1 MSGSGTS
8 WTWVRSW
15 RTTIFFR
22 WVPSASTLIRTQ
34 EGPMAFLRFPT
45 KTGTKKDATPATQAP
60 RAIPRAVPKPVA
72 RSAPGPTTVA
82 EGPKQRMVGLGTVRV
97 GRQYTIL
104 GAIFA
109 VLFVAAAFIVFKDN
123 REATY
128 GTIYVSTAAQMRML
142 SQRIAKAAQTGLI
155 GSPEAFKQ
163 LQQSRDEFIA
173 ALKLL
178 TQGGQAGDVSL
189 PPTSDTVKPLL
200 DALTKEW
207 EKTDKSAQL
216 VLAQSKILIGLATA
230 VRLINTNNPL
240 LLDLAE
246 QVQALK
252 LQSQAPARE
261 VSLSGQLVMLTQRLA
276 RNANAMLGADV
287 IDPEVAF
294 LMGKDT
300 TTFRELLQGLSK
312 GSDVLRV
319 TAAKDPEQ
327 QAKLA
332 ELDKAYQEFQGAVA
346 SILGNLQSL
355 VNAKQAGRRVVDDSE
370 PLLAASQ
377 KLADA
382 YEQELGGRT
391 TNFLVLGCL
400 ILAGIAVISLIVLVY
415 LRDTRRRAE
424 EAERQRAD
432 TERTNQSNQDAILR
446 LMNEMGNLAE
456 GDLTVKATVTEEIT
470 GAIADSVNFTI
481 DELRTLITRINAAA
495 AQVTSAT
502 ESAQQTSAQLLA
514 AAEKQSVEIRQTSAS
529 VLSMAKAMN
538 AMSESA
544 SQSASVARQSL
555 AAAQKGTQAVQN
567 SISGMNEIRE
577 QIQETSKRI
586 KRLGESSQE
595 IGEIVELISDIT
607 EQTNVLALNAAI
619 QAASAGEAG
628 RGFTVVAEEVQRLAE
643 RSAEATKQIGAIVK
657 TIQTDTQDAV
667 SAMEKSTQGVVE
679 GAKLSDAAG
688 RALSEI
694 GTVSQQLAQLIEG
707 ITTTTEQQAK
717 SANDVATSMK
727 DILNITQQTTE
738 GTKRTAVSIGQL
750 AELAKELKGSVSG
763 FKIA

>member
-1 MSGSGTS
+1 
-8 WTWVRSW
+8 
-15 RTTIFFR
+15 
-22 WVPSASTLIRTQ
+22 
-34 EGPMAFLRFPT
+34 MAFLRLPT
-45 KTGTKKDATPATQAP
+45 KTESKRSIAPAPQA
-60 RAIPRAVPKPVA
+60 PKPVPKAAPRPAAVPA
-72 RSAPGPTTVA
+72 RPAIRGAPGPGPTTVA
-82 EGPKQRMVGLGTVRV
+82 EGPKRRLLGLGTVRV

-104 GAIFA
+104 GATFA
-109 VLFVAAAFIVFKDN
+109 VLFVASAVVVFIDN

-189 PPTSDTVKPLL
+189 PSSSDTVKPQL

-207 EKTDKSAQL
+207 DKTDRSVQL
-216 VLAQSKILIGLATA
+216 VLAQSKNLIGLGTS
-230 VRLINTNNPL
+230 VRQINSNNPV

-246 QVQALK
+246 QIQALK

-276 RNANAMLGADV
+276 KNANAMLGADV

-300 TTFRELLQGLSK
+300 TSFRELVQGLTK

-319 TAAKDPEQ
+319 AAAKDPEQ
-327 QAKLA
+327 LAKLA
-332 ELDKAYQEFQGAVA
+332 ELEKAYQEFQAAVA
-346 SILGNLQSL
+346 SILGNLQAL
-355 VNAKQAGRRVVDDSE
+355 VNAKQAGRKAVDDSE

-377 KLADA
+377 KLAEA
-382 YEQELGGRT
+382 YEAELGGRT
-391 TNFLVLGCL
+391 TNFIVLAVL
-400 ILAGIAVISLIVLVY
+400 ILLAIGNIALLVMVY
-415 LRDTRRRAE
+415 LGDTSRRAE
-424 EAERQRAD
+424 EAERQRAEI
-432 TERTNQSNQDAILR
+432 ERTNRANQDAILR

-481 DELRTLITRINAAA
+481 DELRGLIGRINAAA
-495 AQVTSAT
+495 AQVTTAT
-502 ESAQQTSAQLLA
+502 ESAQKTSAQLLA
-514 AAEKQSVEIRQTSAS
+514 AAEKQSIEIRQTSAS
-529 VLSMAKAMN
+529 VLNMAKAMTD
-538 AMSESA
+538 MSTSA
-544 SQSASVARQSL
+544 SQSANVARQSV
-555 AAAQKGTQAVQN
+555 AAAHKGTQAVQN

-667 SAMEKSTQGVVE
+667 TAMEKSTQGVVE
-679 GAKLSDAAG
+679 GARLSDAAG
-688 RALSEI
+688 QALAEI
-694 GTVSQQLAQLIEG
+694 GTVSQRLAQLIEG
-707 ITTTTEQQAK
+707 ITTTTQEQAK
-717 SANDVATSMK
+717 SANDVATSMQ

>member
-1 MSGSGTS
+1 
-8 WTWVRSW
+8 
-15 RTTIFFR
+15 
-22 WVPSASTLIRTQ
+22 
-34 EGPMAFLRFPT
+34 MAFLRLPT
-45 KTGTKKDATPATQAP
+45 KRDALPATPTPKVVPKGAP
-60 RAIPRAVPKPVA
+60 RVVPNRP
-72 RSAPGPTTVA
+72 APGPTTVA
-82 EGPKQRMVGLGTVRV
+82 EGPKRRMPGLGTMRV
-97 GRQYTIL
+97 GQQYTIL

-109 VLFVAAAFIVFKDN
+109 VLFAAAAVIVFKDN
-123 REATY
+123 REATN
-128 GTIYVSTAAQMRML
+128 GTVYVSTSAQMRML

-163 LQQSRDEFIA
+163 LQQAREEFTV

-178 TQGGQAGDVSL
+178 TEGGQTGDVSL
-189 PPTSDTVKPLL
+189 PPTSDAARAQL

-207 EKTDKSAQL
+207 QKTDRSVQL
-216 VLAQSKILIGLATA
+216 VLKESKNLIGLASA
-230 VRLINTNNPL
+230 VRLINTNNPV

-246 QVQALK
+246 QIQALK

-261 VSLSGQLVMLTQRLA
+261 ISLSGQLVMLTQRLA

-300 TTFRELLQGLSK
+300 TSFRELLQGLSK

-319 TAAKDPEQ
+319 AAAKDPEQ
-327 QAKLA
+327 QARLA
-332 ELDKAYQEFQGAVA
+332 ELGKAYQEFQTAVA
-346 SILGNLQSL
+346 SILGNLQAL
-355 VNAKQAGRRVVDDSE
+355 VNAKEAGRRVVEDSE
-370 PLLAASQ
+370 ALLAASQ
-377 KLADA
+377 KLSDA

-391 TNFLVLGCL
+391 QNFIVLAVLV
-400 ILAGIAVISLIVLVY
+400 LAGIGVIGLIVMVY
-415 LRDTRRRAE
+415 LGDTRRRAD
-424 EAERQRAD
+424 EAERVRAE
-432 TERTNQSNQDAILR
+432 TERTNRSNQDAILR

-481 DELRTLITRINAAA
+481 DELRGLVGRINSAA
-495 AQVTSAT
+495 AQVTTAT
-502 ESAQQTSAQLLA
+502 ESAQKTSAQLLA
-514 AAEKQSVEIRQTSAS
+514 AAEKQSAEIRQTSAS
-529 VLSMAKAMN
+529 VVGMAKTMGE
-538 AMSESA
+538 MSMSA
-544 SQSASVARQSL
+544 SQSANVARQSI

-679 GAKLSDAAG
+679 GARLSDAAG
-688 RALSEI
+688 QALAEI
-694 GTVSQQLAQLIEG
+694 GVVSQRLSQLIEG
-707 ITTTTEQQAK
+707 ITTTTEEQAK
-717 SANDVATSMK
+717 SATNVAKNMQ

-763 FKIA
+763 FKIG

>member
-1 MSGSGTS
+1 
-8 WTWVRSW
+8 VR
-15 RTTIFFR
+15 
-22 WVPSASTLIRTQ
+22 Q
-34 EGPMAFLRFPT
+34 
-45 KTGTKKDATPATQAP
+45 
-60 RAIPRAVPKPVA
+60 
-72 RSAPGPTTVA
+72 
-82 EGPKQRMVGLGTVRV
+82 
-97 GRQYTIL
+97 
-104 GAIFA
+104 
-109 VLFVAAAFIVFKDN
+109 
-123 REATY
+123 
-128 GTIYVSTAAQMRML
+128 
-142 SQRIAKAAQTGLI
+142 
-155 GSPEAFKQ
+155 
-163 LQQSRDEFIA
+163 
-173 ALKLL
+173 
-178 TQGGQAGDVSL
+178 
-189 PPTSDTVKPLL
+189 
-200 DALTKEW
+200 
-207 EKTDKSAQL
+207 
-216 VLAQSKILIGLATA
+216 
-230 VRLINTNNPL
+230 INANNPV

-246 QVQALK
+246 QIQALK

-300 TTFRELLQGLSK
+300 TTFNELLQGLTK

-319 TAAKDPEQ
+319 SAAKDPEQ
-327 QAKLA
+327 QGKLA
-332 ELDKAYQEFQGAVA
+332 ELDKAYKEFQGAVA
-346 SILGNLQSL
+346 SILGNLQAL

-377 KLADA
+377 KLADS
-382 YEQELGGRT
+382 YEEELGGRT
-391 TNFLVLGCL
+391 TNFIILAVL
-400 ILAGIAVISLIVLVY
+400 ILAGIGVIVLIVLVY
-415 LRDTRRRAE
+415 LGDTRRRAD
-424 EAERQRAD
+424 EAERQRAE
-432 TERTNQSNQDAILR
+432 TERTNRGNQDAILR

-481 DELRTLITRINAAA
+481 DELRGLVGRINAAA
-495 AQVTSAT
+495 AQVTTAT
-502 ESAQQTSAQLLA
+502 ESAQQTTVQLLV

-529 VLSMAKAMN
+529 VLSMARAMN
-538 AMSESA
+538 EMSESA

-688 RALSEI
+688 QALSEI
-694 GTVSQQLAQLIEG
+694 GSVSRQLAQLIEG

-717 SANDVATSMK
+717 SANDVATSMQ

>member
-1 MSGSGTS
+1 
-8 WTWVRSW
+8 
-15 RTTIFFR
+15 
-22 WVPSASTLIRTQ
+22 
-34 EGPMAFLRFPT
+34 MAFLKLPT
-45 KTGTKKDATPATQAP
+45 KKAPEIKKAAALAP
-60 RAIPRAVPKPVA
+60 QPPRAVPKAVVPPAAVKPA
-72 RSAPGPTTVA
+72 QPGPTTVV
-82 EGPKQRMVGLGTVRV
+82 EGPKRRLVGLGSIRV
-97 GRQYTIL
+97 GQQYTIL
-104 GAIFA
+104 GALFS
-109 VLFVAAAFIVFKDN
+109 VLFVASAVVVFKDN

-142 SQRIAKAAQTGLI
+142 TQRIAKAAQTGLI

-163 LQQSRDEFIA
+163 LQQSREEFIV

-178 TQGGQAGDVSL
+178 TQGGDAGDVSL
-189 PPTSDTVKPLL
+189 PATSETVKPQL
-200 DALTKEW
+200 DTLSKEW
-207 EKTDKSAQL
+207 EKTDKSVQL
-216 VLAQSKILIGLATA
+216 VLAQSKNLIGLATA
-230 VRLINTNNPL
+230 VRQINANNPL

-246 QVQALK
+246 QIQALK

-261 VSLSGQLVMLTQRLA
+261 ISLSGQLVMLTQRLA

-300 TTFRELLQGLSK
+300 TTFRELVQGLTK
-312 GSDVLRV
+312 GSDTLRV
-319 TAAKDPEQ
+319 AAAKDPEQ
-327 QAKLA
+327 LAKLA
-332 ELDKAYQEFQGAVA
+332 DLDKAYQEFQAAVA
-346 SILGNLQSL
+346 SILGNLQAL

-370 PLLAASQ
+370 PLLGASQ

-391 TNFLVLGCL
+391 TNFIVLAVL
-400 ILAGIAVISLIVLVY
+400 ILLAIGNIGLLVLVY
-415 LRDTRRRAE
+415 LSDTRRRAD
-424 EAERQRAD
+424 EAERQRAE
-432 TERTNQSNQDAILR
+432 TERTNRSNQDAILR

-481 DELRTLITRINAAA
+481 DELRGLVGRINAAA
-495 AQVTSAT
+495 AQVTTAT
-502 ESAQQTSAQLLA
+502 ESAQQTSVQLLA

-529 VLSMAKAMN
+529 VLSMARAMN
-538 AMSESA
+538 EMSESA
-544 SQSASVARQSL
+544 SQSANVARQSL

-688 RALSEI
+688 QALSEI
-694 GTVSQQLAQLIEG
+694 GSVSRQLAQLIEG

-717 SANDVATSMK
+717 SANDVATSMQ

>member
-1 MSGSGTS
+1 
-8 WTWVRSW
+8 
-15 RTTIFFR
+15 
-22 WVPSASTLIRTQ
+22 
-34 EGPMAFLRFPT
+34 MAFLRFPT
-45 KTGTKKDATPATQAP
+45 KTGTKKDPMSATQAP

-72 RSAPGPTTVA
+72 KPAPGPTTVI
-82 EGPKQRMVGLGTVRV
+82 EGPKRRVIGLGTARV

-104 GAIFA
+104 GMLFA
-109 VLFVAAAFIVFKDN
+109 VLFAAAAFIVFKDN

-128 GTIYVSTAAQMRML
+128 GTIYVSTSAQMRML
-142 SQRIAKAAQTGLI
+142 TQRIAKAAQTGLI

-178 TQGGQAGDVSL
+178 TQGGQAGDVFL
-189 PPTSDTVKPLL
+189 PPTSDAAKPQL

-207 EKTDKSAQL
+207 EKTDRSTQL
-216 VLAQSKILIGLATA
+216 VLAQSKNLIGLATA

-300 TTFRELLQGLSK
+300 TTFRELLQGLLK
-312 GSDVLRV
+312 GNDVLRV
-319 TAAKDPEQ
+319 TAARDPEQ

-332 ELDKAYQEFQGAVA
+332 ELEKAYQEFQGAVA

-355 VNAKQAGRRVVDDSE
+355 VNAKQAGRKVVDDSE

-382 YEQELGGRT
+382 YEQELGERT
-391 TNFLVLGCL
+391 TNFIVLGFL
-400 ILAGIAVISLIVLVY
+400 ILAAIAVIALIVLVY
-415 LRDTRRRAE
+415 LGDTRRRAE
-424 EAERQRAD
+424 EAERQRAE

-481 DELRTLITRINAAA
+481 DELRTLVGRINAAA

-502 ESAQQTSAQLLA
+502 ESAQHTSAQLLA

-529 VLSMAKAMN
+529 VLSMARAMN

-688 RALSEI
+688 QALSEI
-694 GTVSQQLAQLIEG
+694 GLVSQQLAQLIEG
-707 ITTTTEQQAK
+707 ITTTTEQQAR
-717 SANDVATSMK
+717 SANTVATNMQ
-727 DILNITQQTTE
+727 DILSITQQTTE

>member
-1 MSGSGTS
+1 
-8 WTWVRSW
+8 
-15 RTTIFFR
+15 
-22 WVPSASTLIRTQ
+22 
-34 EGPMAFLRFPT
+34 MAFLRLPT
-45 KTGTKKDATPATQAP
+45 NTATKKGAVPASQTP
-60 RAIPRAVPKPVA
+60 RAVPRAVPKALIKPV
-72 RSAPGPTTVA
+72 PGPTTIA
-82 EGPKQRMVGLGTVRV
+82 EGPRRRVVGVGAIRV
-97 GRQYTIL
+97 GQQYTIL
-104 GAIFA
+104 GGVLAVLLVAAIF
-109 VLFVAAAFIVFKDN
+109 VVYKDTS
-123 REATY
+123 EATN
-128 GTIYVSTAAQMRML
+128 GTVYVSTSGQMRML
-142 SQRIAKAAQTGLI
+142 TQRIAKAAQTGLI
-155 GSPEAFKQ
+155 GSPDAFKQ
-163 LQQSRDEFIA
+163 LQQSRDEFNA

-189 PPTSDTVKPLL
+189 PPTKETARPQL
-200 DALTKEW
+200 DALAKEW
-207 EKTDKSAQL
+207 EKTDKSVQL
-216 VLAQSKILIGLATA
+216 VLAQSKNLIGLATA
-230 VRLINTNNPL
+230 VRQINANNPV

-246 QVQALK
+246 QIQALK

-300 TTFRELLQGLSK
+300 TTFRELLQGLTK
-312 GSDVLRV
+312 GSDILRV
-319 TAAKDPEQ
+319 AAAKDPEQ
-327 QAKLA
+327 QAKLG

-346 SILGNLQSL
+346 TILGNLQAL

-377 KLADA
+377 KLADK
-382 YEQELGGRT
+382 YEEELGGRT
-391 TNFLVLGCL
+391 TNFWILAGLT
-400 ILAGIAVISLIVLVY
+400 LAGIAVIALLVAVY
-415 LRDTRRRAE
+415 LGETRRRADE
-424 EAERQRAD
+424 SERMRAE
-432 TERTNQSNQDAILR
+432 TERTNRSNQDAILR

-481 DELRTLITRINAAA
+481 DELRGLVGRINAAA
-495 AQVTSAT
+495 AQVTTAT
-502 ESAQQTSAQLLA
+502 ESAQQTSVQLLA

-529 VLSMAKAMN
+529 VVNMAKAMN
-538 AMSESA
+538 EMSESA

-688 RALSEI
+688 QALSEI
-694 GTVSQQLAQLIEG
+694 GSVSRQLAQLIEG

-717 SANDVATSMK
+717 SANDVATSMQ

>member
-1 MSGSGTS
+1 
-8 WTWVRSW
+8 
-15 RTTIFFR
+15 
-22 WVPSASTLIRTQ
+22 
-34 EGPMAFLRFPT
+34 MAFLRLPT
-45 KTGTKKDATPATQAP
+45 KTESKRSIAPAPQAP
-60 RAIPRAVPKPVA
+60 KPLPKAAPRPAAVPVKPAV
-72 RSAPGPTTVA
+72 RGAPGPTTVA
-82 EGPKQRMVGLGTVRV
+82 EGPKRRMLGLGTVRV
-97 GRQYTIL
+97 GRQYTVL
-104 GAIFA
+104 GATFA
-109 VLFVAAAFIVFKDN
+109 VLFVASAVVVFIDN

-178 TQGGQAGDVSL
+178 TLGGQAGDVSL
-189 PPTSDTVKPLL
+189 PPSSDTVKPYL

-207 EKTDKSAQL
+207 DKTDRSAQL
-216 VLAQSKILIGLATA
+216 VLAQSKNLIGLGTS
-230 VRLINTNNPL
+230 VRQINSNNPV

-246 QVQALK
+246 QIQALK

-276 RNANAMLGADV
+276 KNANAMLGADV

-300 TTFRELLQGLSK
+300 TSFRELVQGLIK
-312 GSDVLRV
+312 GSDVLRI
-319 TAAKDPEQ
+319 AGAKDPEQ
-327 QAKLA
+327 LAKLT
-332 ELDKAYQEFQGAVA
+332 ELEKAYQEFQAAVA
-346 SILGNLQSL
+346 SILGNLQAL
-355 VNAKQAGRRVVDDSE
+355 VNAKQAGRKVVDDSE
-370 PLLAASQ
+370 PLLAAAQ
-377 KLADA
+377 KLAEA
-382 YEQELGGRT
+382 YETELGGRT
-391 TNFLVLGCL
+391 TNFIVLAVL
-400 ILAGIAVISLIVLVY
+400 ILLAIGNIALLVMVY
-415 LRDTRRRAE
+415 LGDTSRRAE
-424 EAERQRAD
+424 EAERQRGD
-432 TERTNQSNQDAILR
+432 IERTNRSNQDAILR

-481 DELRTLITRINAAA
+481 DELRGLIGRINAAA
-495 AQVTSAT
+495 AQVTTAT
-502 ESAQQTSAQLLA
+502 ESAQKTSAQLLA

-529 VLSMAKAMN
+529 VLNMAKAMTD
-538 AMSESA
+538 MSTSA
-544 SQSASVARQSL
+544 SQSANVARQSV

-667 SAMEKSTQGVVE
+667 TAMEKSTQGVVE
-679 GAKLSDAAG
+679 GARLSDAAG
-688 RALSEI
+688 QALAEI
-694 GTVSQQLAQLIEG
+694 GTVSQRLAQLIEG
-707 ITTTTEQQAK
+707 ITTTTQQQAT
-717 SANDVATSMK
+717 SASEVATSMQ

>member
-1 MSGSGTS
+1 M
-8 WTWVRSW
+8 
-15 RTTIFFR
+15 
-22 WVPSASTLIRTQ
+22 P
-34 EGPMAFLRFPT
+34 
-45 KTGTKKDATPATQAP
+45 
-60 RAIPRAVPKPVA
+60 
-72 RSAPGPTTVA
+72 
-82 EGPKQRMVGLGTVRV
+82 GLGTMRV
-97 GRQYTIL
+97 GQQYTIL

-109 VLFVAAAFIVFKDN
+109 VLFAAAAVIVFKDN

-128 GTIYVSTAAQMRML
+128 GTVYVTTSAQMRML

-163 LQQSRDEFIA
+163 LQQARDEFIA
-173 ALKLL
+173 AIKLL
-178 TQGGQAGDVSL
+178 DAGGQTGDVSL
-189 PPTSDTVKPLL
+189 PPTSDAARAPL
-200 DALTKEW
+200 DALNKEW
-207 EKTDKSAQL
+207 QKTDRSVQL
-216 VLAQSKILIGLATA
+216 VLKESKNLVGLATA
-230 VRLINTNNPL
+230 VRLINTNNPV

-246 QVQALK
+246 QIQALK

-261 VSLSGQLVMLTQRLA
+261 ISLSGQLVMLTQRLA

-300 TTFRELLQGLSK
+300 TSFRELLQGLSK

-319 TAAKDPEQ
+319 AAAKDPEQ
-327 QAKLA
+327 QARLA
-332 ELDKAYQEFQGAVA
+332 ELGKAYQEFQTAVA
-346 SILGNLQSL
+346 SILGNLQAL
-355 VNAKQAGRRVVDDSE
+355 VNAKEAGRRVVEDSE
-370 PLLAASQ
+370 ALLAASQ
-377 KLADA
+377 RLSDA
-382 YEQELGGRT
+382 YDQELGGRT
-391 TNFLVLGCL
+391 QNFIVLAVLV
-400 ILAGIAVISLIVLVY
+400 LAGIGVVGLIVMVY
-415 LRDTRRRAE
+415 LGDTRRRAD
-424 EAERQRAD
+424 EAERVRAE
-432 TERTNQSNQDAILR
+432 TERTNRSNQDAILR

-481 DELRTLITRINAAA
+481 DELRGLVGRINSAA
-495 AQVTSAT
+495 AQVTTAT
-502 ESAQQTSAQLLA
+502 ESAQKTSAQLLA
-514 AAEKQSVEIRQTSAS
+514 AAEKQSAEIRQTSAS
-529 VLSMAKAMN
+529 VVGMAKTMGE
-538 AMSESA
+538 MSMSA
-544 SQSASVARQSL
+544 SQSANVARQSI

-679 GAKLSDAAG
+679 GARLSDAAG
-688 RALSEI
+688 QALAEI
-694 GTVSQQLAQLIEG
+694 GVVSQRLSQLIEG
-707 ITTTTEQQAK
+707 ITTTTEEQAK
-717 SANDVATSMK
+717 SATNVAKNMQ

-763 FKIA
+763 FKIG

>member
-1 MSGSGTS
+1 
-8 WTWVRSW
+8 
-15 RTTIFFR
+15 
-22 WVPSASTLIRTQ
+22 
-34 EGPMAFLRFPT
+34 MAFLRLPT
-45 KTGTKKDATPATQAP
+45 KTAMATKKGAAPAPQA
-60 RAIPRAVPKPVA
+60 PRAVPKAVPKALIKPVP
-72 RSAPGPTTVA
+72 PGPTTVV
-82 EGPKQRMVGLGTVRV
+82 EGPKRRLMGLGGIRV
-97 GRQYTIL
+97 GQQYVIL
-104 GAIFA
+104 GALFV
-109 VLFVAAAFIVFKDN
+109 VLFVAAAVVVFKDN

-128 GTIYVSTAAQMRML
+128 GTIYVSTSAQMRML
-142 SQRIAKAAQTGLI
+142 TQRIAKAAQTGLI

-163 LQQSRDEFIA
+163 LQQSREEFIV

-178 TQGGQAGDVSL
+178 TQGGQVGDDSL
-189 PPTSDTVKPLL
+189 PPTSETVRPKL

-207 EKTDKSAQL
+207 DKTDRSVQL
-216 VLAQSKILIGLATA
+216 VLAQSKNLIGLATA
-230 VRLINTNNPL
+230 VRQINANNPL

-246 QVQALK
+246 QIQALK

-300 TTFRELLQGLSK
+300 TTFRELLQGLTK

-319 TAAKDPEQ
+319 AAAKDPEQ
-327 QAKLA
+327 LAKLG

-346 SILGNLQSL
+346 SILGNLQAL

-370 PLLAASQ
+370 PLLDASK
-377 KLADA
+377 KLADS
-382 YEQELGGRT
+382 YEEELGERR
-391 TNFLVLGCL
+391 TNFIALAVL
-400 ILAGIAVISLIVLVY
+400 ILLGIGDIVLLVLVY
-415 LRDTRRRAE
+415 LGDTRRRAD
-424 EAERQRAD
+424 EAERQRAE
-432 TERTNQSNQDAILR
+432 TERTNRSNQDAILR

-481 DELRTLITRINAAA
+481 DELRGLVGRINAAA
-495 AQVTSAT
+495 AQVTTAT
-502 ESAQQTSAQLLA
+502 ESAQQTSVQLLA

-538 AMSESA
+538 EMSESA
-544 SQSASVARQSL
+544 SQSANVARQSL

-688 RALSEI
+688 QALSEI
-694 GTVSQQLAQLIEG
+694 GSVSRQLAQLIEG
-707 ITTTTEQQAK
+707 ITTTTEQQAR
-717 SANDVATSMK
+717 SANDVATSMQ

-763 FKIA
+763 FKIG

>member
-1 MSGSGTS
+1 
-8 WTWVRSW
+8 
-15 RTTIFFR
+15 
-22 WVPSASTLIRTQ
+22 
-34 EGPMAFLRFPT
+34 MAFLRLPS
-45 KTGTKKDATPATQAP
+45 KTATATKKGAAPVAQA
-60 RAIPRAVPKPVA
+60 PRAVPKAVPQA
-72 RSAPGPTTVA
+72 LIKPAPGPTTVV
-82 EGPKQRMVGLGTVRV
+82 EGPKRRLVGMGSVRV
-97 GRQYTIL
+97 GQQYTIL
-104 GAIFA
+104 GIVFA
-109 VLFVAAAFIVFKDN
+109 VLFAAAAAVVFKDN
-123 REATY
+123 REAAY
-128 GTIYVSTAAQMRML
+128 GTVYVATSGQMRML
-142 SQRIAKAAQTGLI
+142 TQRIAKAAQTGLI

-163 LQQSRDEFIA
+163 LQQSRDEFNA

-178 TQGGQAGDVSL
+178 SQGGQAGDVSL
-189 PPTSDTVKPLL
+189 PPTSEMAKPQL

-207 EKTDKSAQL
+207 EKTDKSVQL
-216 VLAQSKILIGLATA
+216 VLTQSKNLIGLATA
-230 VRLINTNNPL
+230 VRQINNNNPL

-246 QVQALK
+246 QIQALK

-300 TTFRELLQGLSK
+300 TTFRELLQGLTK

-319 TAAKDPEQ
+319 SAAKDPEQ
-327 QAKLA
+327 QAKLG

-346 SILGNLQSL
+346 SILGNLQAL

-377 KLADA
+377 KLADQ
-382 YEQELGGRT
+382 YEVELGGRT
-391 TNFLVLGCL
+391 TNFAILAAL
-400 ILAGIAVISLIVLVY
+400 ILLGIGDIVLLVLVY
-415 LRDTRRRAE
+415 LGDTRRRAD
-424 EAERQRAD
+424 EAERQRAE
-432 TERTNQSNQDAILR
+432 TERTNRSNQDAILR

-481 DELRTLITRINAAA
+481 DELRGLVGRINAAA
-495 AQVTSAT
+495 AQVTTAT
-502 ESAQQTSAQLLA
+502 ESAQQTSVQLLA

-529 VLSMAKAMN
+529 VLSMARAMN
-538 AMSESA
+538 DMSESA

-688 RALSEI
+688 QALSEI
-694 GTVSQQLAQLIEG
+694 GSVSRQLAQLIEG

-717 SANDVATSMK
+717 SANDVATSMQ

>member
-1 MSGSGTS
+1 
-8 WTWVRSW
+8 
-15 RTTIFFR
+15 
-22 WVPSASTLIRTQ
+22 
-34 EGPMAFLRFPT
+34 MAFLKLPT
-45 KTGTKKDATPATQAP
+45 KTETAAKKGAAPAPQPQA
-60 RAIPRAVPKPVA
+60 PRAVPKAVPKA
-72 RSAPGPTTVA
+72 LIKPAAPGPTTVA
-82 EGPKQRMVGLGTVRV
+82 EGPKRSLIGVGAIRV
-97 GRQYTIL
+97 GQQYTIL

-109 VLFVAAAFIVFKDN
+109 VLFVAAAVVVFKDN
-123 REATY
+123 REAAY
-128 GTIYVSTAAQMRML
+128 GTVFVATSGQMRML
-142 SQRIAKAAQTGLI
+142 TQRIAKAAQTGLI
-155 GSPEAFKQ
+155 GAPDAFKQ
-163 LQQSRDEFIA
+163 LQQSRDEFNA

-189 PPTSDTVKPLL
+189 PPTSDVVKPQLT
-200 DALTKEW
+200 AITKEW
-207 EKTDKSAQL
+207 EKTDKSVQL
-216 VLAQSKILIGLATA
+216 VLNQSKNLIGLATA
-230 VRLINTNNPL
+230 VRQINANNPL

-246 QVQALK
+246 QIQALK

-300 TTFRELLQGLSK
+300 TTFNELLQGLTK

-319 TAAKDPEQ
+319 SAAKDPEQ

-332 ELDKAYQEFQGAVA
+332 ELDKAYKEFQGAVA
-346 SILGNLQSL
+346 SILGNLQAL
-355 VNAKQAGRRVVDDSE
+355 VNAKQAGRKVVDDSE
-370 PLLAASQ
+370 PLLAAAQ

-382 YEQELGGRT
+382 YEEELGGRT
-391 TNFLVLGCL
+391 TNFLILAVL
-400 ILAGIAVISLIVLVY
+400 ILLGIGDIVLLVLVY
-415 LRDTRRRAE
+415 LGDTRRRAD
-424 EAERQRAD
+424 EAERQRAE
-432 TERTNQSNQDAILR
+432 TERTNRGNQDAILR

-481 DELRTLITRINAAA
+481 DELRGLVGRINAAA
-495 AQVTSAT
+495 AQVTTAT
-502 ESAQQTSAQLLA
+502 ESAQQTSVQLLA

-529 VLSMAKAMN
+529 VLSMARAMN
-538 AMSESA
+538 EMSESA

-688 RALSEI
+688 QALSEI
-694 GTVSQQLAQLIEG
+694 GSVSRQLAQLIEG

-717 SANDVATSMK
+717 SANSVATSMQ

-738 GTKRTAVSIGQL
+738 GTKRTAVSIDQL

>member
-1 MSGSGTS
+1 MGS
-8 WTWVRSW
+8 
-15 RTTIFFR
+15 
-22 WVPSASTLIRTQ
+22 
-34 EGPMAFLRFPT
+34 
-45 KTGTKKDATPATQAP
+45 
-60 RAIPRAVPKPVA
+60 
-72 RSAPGPTTVA
+72 
-82 EGPKQRMVGLGTVRV
+82 VRV
-97 GRQYTIL
+97 GQQYTIL
-104 GAIFA
+104 GVIFA
-109 VLFVAAAFIVFKDN
+109 VLFVAAAIVVYKDN
-123 REATY
+123 RDAAY
-128 GTIYVSTAAQMRML
+128 GTVYVATSGQMRML
-142 SQRIAKAAQTGLI
+142 TQRIAKAAQTGLI

-163 LQQSRDEFIA
+163 LQQSREEFNA

-178 TQGGQAGDVSL
+178 SQGGQAGDVSL
-189 PPTSDTVKPLL
+189 PATSDAAKPQLE
-200 DALTKEW
+200 ALTKEW
-207 EKTDKSAQL
+207 EKTDKSVQL
-216 VLAQSKILIGLATA
+216 VLTQSKNLIGLASA
-230 VRLINTNNPL
+230 VRQINANNPL

-246 QVQALK
+246 QIQALK

-300 TTFRELLQGLSK
+300 TTFRELLQGLTK

-319 TAAKDPEQ
+319 SAAKDAEQ
-327 QAKLA
+327 QGKLA
-332 ELDKAYQEFQGAVA
+332 ELDKAYQEFQTAVA
-346 SILGNLQSL
+346 SILGNLQAL

-391 TNFLVLGCL
+391 TNFIALAIL
-400 ILAGIAVISLIVLVY
+400 ILLGIGDIVLLVLVY
-415 LRDTRRRAE
+415 LGDTRRRAD
-424 EAERQRAD
+424 EAERQRAE
-432 TERTNQSNQDAILR
+432 TERTNRSNQDAILR

-481 DELRTLITRINAAA
+481 DELRNLVGRINAAA
-495 AQVTSAT
+495 AQVTTAT
-502 ESAQQTSAQLLA
+502 ESAQQTTVQLLV

-538 AMSESA
+538 EMSESA

-688 RALSEI
+688 QALSEI
-694 GTVSQQLAQLIEG
+694 GSVSRQLAQLIEG
-707 ITTTTEQQAK
+707 ITTTTEQQAR
-717 SANDVATSMK
+717 SANDVATSMQ

>member
-1 MSGSGTS
+1 
-8 WTWVRSW
+8 
-15 RTTIFFR
+15 
-22 WVPSASTLIRTQ
+22 
-34 EGPMAFLRFPT
+34 MAFKLPMLG
-45 KTGTKKDATPATQAP
+45 KNKDVAPAPQ
-60 RAIPRAVPKPVA
+60 VPKAAPKVA
-72 RSAPGPTTVA
+72 PKIVSNRAAAAQAAPGPTTVV
-82 EGPKQRMVGLGTVRV
+82 EGPKRSLVGLGRLRV
-97 GRQYTIL
+97 GQQYTIL
-104 GAIFA
+104 GVIFGILFVIAA
-109 VLFVAAAFIVFKDN
+109 VLVFIDN
-123 REATY
+123 RAATY
-128 GTIYVSTAAQMRML
+128 GTIYVSTSADMRML
-142 SQRIAKAAQTGLI
+142 TQRIAKAAQTGLI
-155 GSPEAFKQ
+155 GNPDAFKQ
-163 LQQSRDEFIA
+163 LQASRDQFIA
-173 ALKLL
+173 ALNLL
-178 TQGGQAGDVSL
+178 TKGGKAGDVSL
-189 PPTSDTVKPLL
+189 PPTSDAVRPIL
-200 DALTKEW
+200 DVLTKEW
-207 EKTDKSAQL
+207 EKTDKSVQL
-216 VLAQSKILIGLATA
+216 VLAQSKNLIGLGNA
-230 VRLINTNNPL
+230 VRQINNNNPI

-246 QVQALK
+246 QIQALK

-276 RNANAMLGADV
+276 KNANAMLGADV

-300 TTFRELLQGLSK
+300 TSFRELLQGMTK

-319 TAAKDPEQ
+319 AAAKDPEQ
-327 QAKLA
+327 LAKLA
-332 ELDKAYQEFQGAVA
+332 DLDKAYQDFQTAVA
-346 SILGNLQSL
+346 SILGNLQAL

-370 PLLAASQ
+370 PLLAAAQ
-377 KLADA
+377 KLGDA

-391 TNFLVLGCL
+391 QNLLVLGL
-400 ILAGIAVISLIVLVY
+400 VVLVAILVIGLLIRVY
-415 LRDTRRRAE
+415 LADTRRRAE
-424 EAERQRAD
+424 EAERQRAEI
-432 TERTNQSNQDAILR
+432 ERTNRANQDAILR

-481 DELRTLITRINAAA
+481 DELKGLVGRINNTVAR
-495 AQVTSAT
+495 VTTAT
-502 ESAQQTSAQLLA
+502 ESAQKTSSQLLA
-514 AAEKQSVEIRQTSAS
+514 AAEKQSLEIRQSSAS
-529 VLSMAKAMN
+529 VLSMARAMGE
-538 AMSESA
+538 MSTSA
-544 SQSASVARQSL
+544 STSANVAKQSL

-688 RALSEI
+688 QALAEI
-694 GTVSQQLAQLIEG
+694 GAVSQRLSQLIEG

-717 SANDVATSMK
+717 AANDVAVSMQ

-738 GTKRTAVSIGQL
+738 GTKRTAVSIGEL

>member
-1 MSGSGTS
+1 
-8 WTWVRSW
+8 V
-15 RTTIFFR
+15 
-22 WVPSASTLIRTQ
+22 A
-34 EGPMAFLRFPT
+34 
-45 KTGTKKDATPATQAP
+45 KPA
-60 RAIPRAVPKPVA
+60 
-72 RSAPGPTTVA
+72 GPTTVV
-82 EGPKQRMVGLGTVRV
+82 EGPKRRVAALGTARV

-104 GAIFA
+104 GAVFA

-216 VLAQSKILIGLATA
+216 VLAQSKNLIGLATA

-391 TNFLVLGCL
+391 TNFLVLGSL

-688 RALSEI
+688 QALSEI
-694 GTVSQQLAQLIEG
+694 GSVSQQLAQLIEG
-707 ITTTTEQQAK
+707 ITMTTEQQAR
-717 SANDVATSMK
+717 SANTVATSMQ
-727 DILNITQQTTE
+727 DILSITQQTTE

-763 FKIA
+763 FKIV

>member
-1 MSGSGTS
+1 
-8 WTWVRSW
+8 
-15 RTTIFFR
+15 
-22 WVPSASTLIRTQ
+22 
-34 EGPMAFLRFPT
+34 MAFLRLPT
-45 KTGTKKDATPATQAP
+45 KTESKRSIAPAPQAP
-60 RAIPRAVPKPVA
+60 KPLPKAAPRPAAVPVKPAV
-72 RSAPGPTTVA
+72 RGAPGPTTVA
-82 EGPKQRMVGLGTVRV
+82 EGPKRRMIGLGTVRV

-104 GAIFA
+104 GATFA
-109 VLFVAAAFIVFKDN
+109 VLFVASAVVVFIDN

-178 TQGGQAGDVSL
+178 TLGGQAGDVSL
-189 PPTSDTVKPLL
+189 PPSSDTVKPYL

-207 EKTDKSAQL
+207 DKTDRSAQL
-216 VLAQSKILIGLATA
+216 VLAQSKNLIGLGTS
-230 VRLINTNNPL
+230 VRQINSNNPV

-246 QVQALK
+246 QIQALK

-276 RNANAMLGADV
+276 KNANAMLGADV

-300 TTFRELLQGLSK
+300 TSFRELVQGLTK
-312 GSDVLRV
+312 GSDVLRI
-319 TAAKDPEQ
+319 AGAKDPEQ
-327 QAKLA
+327 LAKLT
-332 ELDKAYQEFQGAVA
+332 ELEKAYQEFQAAVA
-346 SILGNLQSL
+346 SILGNLQAL
-355 VNAKQAGRRVVDDSE
+355 VNAKQAGRKVVDDSE

-377 KLADA
+377 KLAEA
-382 YEQELGGRT
+382 YETELGGRT
-391 TNFLVLGCL
+391 TNFIVLAVL
-400 ILAGIAVISLIVLVY
+400 ILLAIGNIALLVMVY
-415 LRDTRRRAE
+415 LGDTRRRAE
-424 EAERQRAD
+424 EAERQRGEI
-432 TERTNQSNQDAILR
+432 ERTNRSNQDAILR

-481 DELRTLITRINAAA
+481 DELRGLIGRINAAA
-495 AQVTSAT
+495 AQVTTAT
-502 ESAQQTSAQLLA
+502 ESAQKTSAQLLA

-529 VLSMAKAMN
+529 VLNMAKAMTD
-538 AMSESA
+538 MSTSA
-544 SQSASVARQSL
+544 SQSANVARQSV

-667 SAMEKSTQGVVE
+667 TAMEKSTQGVVE
-679 GAKLSDAAG
+679 GARLSDAAG
-688 RALSEI
+688 QALAEI
-694 GTVSQQLAQLIEG
+694 GTVSQRLAQLIEG
-707 ITTTTEQQAK
+707 ITTTTQQQAT
-717 SANDVATSMK
+717 SASEVATSMQ

>member
-1 MSGSGTS
+1 
-8 WTWVRSW
+8 
-15 RTTIFFR
+15 
-22 WVPSASTLIRTQ
+22 
-34 EGPMAFLRFPT
+34 MAFLRLPT
-45 KTGTKKDATPATQAP
+45 KTESKRSIAPAPQAP
-60 RAIPRAVPKPVA
+60 KPLPKAAPRPAAVPVKPAV
-72 RSAPGPTTVA
+72 RGAPGPTTVA
-82 EGPKQRMVGLGTVRV
+82 EGPKRRMLGLGSVRV
-97 GRQYTIL
+97 GRQYTVL
-104 GAIFA
+104 GATFA
-109 VLFVAAAFIVFKDN
+109 VLFVASAVVVFIDN

-178 TQGGQAGDVSL
+178 TLGGQAGDVSL
-189 PPTSDTVKPLL
+189 PPSSDTVKPYL

-207 EKTDKSAQL
+207 DKTDRSAQL
-216 VLAQSKILIGLATA
+216 VLAQSKNLIGLGIS
-230 VRLINTNNPL
+230 VRQINSNNPV

-246 QVQALK
+246 QIQALK

-276 RNANAMLGADV
+276 KNANAMLGADV

-300 TTFRELLQGLSK
+300 TSFRELVQGLIK
-312 GSDVLRV
+312 GSDVLRI
-319 TAAKDPEQ
+319 AGAKDPEQ
-327 QAKLA
+327 LAKLT
-332 ELDKAYQEFQGAVA
+332 ELEKAYQEFQAAVA
-346 SILGNLQSL
+346 SILGNLQAL
-355 VNAKQAGRRVVDDSE
+355 VNAKQAGRKVVDDSE

-377 KLADA
+377 KLAEA
-382 YEQELGGRT
+382 YETELGGRT
-391 TNFLVLGCL
+391 TNFVVLAVL
-400 ILAGIAVISLIVLVY
+400 ILLAIGNIALLVMVY
-415 LRDTRRRAE
+415 LGDTSRRAE
-424 EAERQRAD
+424 EAERQRGEI
-432 TERTNQSNQDAILR
+432 ERTNRSNQDAILR

-481 DELRTLITRINAAA
+481 DELRGLIGRINAAA
-495 AQVTSAT
+495 AQ
-502 ESAQQTSAQLLA
+502 E
-514 AAEKQSVEIRQTSAS
+514 QSVEIRQTSAS
-529 VLSMAKAMN
+529 VLNMAKAMTD
-538 AMSESA
+538 MSTSA
-544 SQSASVARQSL
+544 SQSANVARQSV

-667 SAMEKSTQGVVE
+667 TAMEKSTQGVVE
-679 GAKLSDAAG
+679 GARLSDAAG
-688 RALSEI
+688 QALAEI
-694 GTVSQQLAQLIEG
+694 GTVSQRLAQLIEG
-707 ITTTTEQQAK
+707 ITTTTQQQAT
-717 SANDVATSMK
+717 SANEVATSMQ

>member
-1 MSGSGTS
+1 
-8 WTWVRSW
+8 
-15 RTTIFFR
+15 
-22 WVPSASTLIRTQ
+22 
-34 EGPMAFLRFPT
+34 MAFLRFPA

-72 RSAPGPTTVA
+72 RTAPGPTTVIQ
-82 EGPKQRMVGLGTVRV
+82 GPKRSMAGLGTVRV

-109 VLFVAAAFIVFKDN
+109 VLFGATAFIVFKDN

-128 GTIYVSTAAQMRML
+128 GTIYVSTSAQMRML

-178 TQGGQAGDVSL
+178 TQGGQSGGESL
-189 PPTSDTVKPLL
+189 PPTSDTVKPQL

-207 EKTDKSAQL
+207 EKTDRSVQL
-216 VLAQSKILIGLATA
+216 VLAQSKNLIGLATA
-230 VRLINTNNPL
+230 VRLINTNNPV

-300 TTFRELLQGLSK
+300 TTFRELLK

-319 TAAKDPEQ
+319 TAARDPEQ

-355 VNAKQAGRRVVDDSE
+355 VNAKQAGRKVVDDSE

-382 YEQELGGRT
+382 YEQELGGRI
-391 TNFLVLGCL
+391 TNFIVLGFL
-400 ILAGIAVISLIVLVY
+400 ILAAIAVISLIVLVY
-415 LRDTRRRAE
+415 LGDTRRRAE
-424 EAERQRAD
+424 EAERLRAE

-481 DELRTLITRINAAA
+481 DELRTLIGRINAAA

-657 TIQTDTQDAV
+657 TIQTDTHDAV
-667 SAMEKSTQGVVE
+667 SAMEKSTQGVVD

-688 RALSEI
+688 QALSEI
-694 GTVSQQLAQLIEG
+694 GSVSQRLAQLIEG
-707 ITTTTEQQAK
+707 ITTTTQQQAK
-717 SANDVATSMK
+717 AANEVATNMQ

-750 AELAKELKGSVSG
+750 ADLAKELKGSVAG